1 MPLFVHDQDQ
11 KRKPAPWL
19 LLVMALPISVV
30 AGSLIDERANLSN
43 ALLSL
48 MGWLVEPTHLQR
60 HIVRVLSHLVVP
72 TLIVFA
78 LLRTTRL
85 GAWLVP
91 NRLVLVA
98 LAVADAVFAAVALYG
113 LVMAANGGPY
123 FLTGTASS
131 AVGALL
137 GITVS
142 VGLGGLAAST
152 LWHRL
157 IKHHPRAL
165 GVCQALLQRV

>member
-1 MPLFVHDQDQ
+1 MPQFAHDQDQ
-11 KRKPAPWL
+11 ERKPATWV

-43 ALLSL
+43 ALLGL
-48 MGWLVEPTHLQR
+48 MGWLAEPTYLQR
-60 HIVRVLSHLVVP
+60 QFVRVLSHLVVP
-72 TLIVFA
+72 TLIAFA
-78 LLRTTRL
+78 LLRSTRL
-85 GAWLVP
+85 GDWLVP

-98 LAVADAVFAAVALYG
+98 LAVADGVFAVVALYG
-113 LVMAANGGPY
+113 LAMAANGGPH

-131 AVGALL
+131 VVGILL

-142 VGLGGLAAST
+142 VGLGGLLAST

-157 IKHHPRAL
+157 IKTHPRAL
-165 GVCQALLQRV
+165 GACQALLQKV